1 MFVVHSQNTHMNTPK
16 RTLLAVAIVLG
27 LAAACNAK
35 KESGQTTTEA
45 STSLTVAQADT
56 VATATTGAG
65 TTASETTGKQ
75 CFLAAKNRDTTRVS
89 LTIEGDKVTG
99 EMIWNPYQKDGAK
112 GTLTGTK
119 TGNTITADYNY
130 MIEGNQQQEEKLFV
144 LEGNK
149 LLEKGG
155 PLTDKAGKMVLTNPA
170 KATTRTTLTKV
181 VCP

>member
-1 MFVVHSQNTHMNTPK
+1 MFALHSQNTHMNTHK
-16 RTLLAVAIVLG
+16 RILLAVAAVLG
-27 LAAACNAK
+27 LAAAACNAK
-35 KESGQTTTEA
+35 KESAQTTTQ
-45 STSLTVAQADT
+45 TDT
-56 VATATTGAG
+56 VATATVGA
-65 TTASETTGKQ
+65 TAEKQ
-75 CFLAAKNRDTTRVS
+75 CFLAALNRDTTRVT
-89 LTIEGDKVTG
+89 LTIVGDNVTG

-130 MIEGNQQQEEKLFV
+130 MIEGNQQQEEKRFV
-144 LEGNK
+144 LEGDK

-181 VCP
+181 ACP